1 MVLRMKTPMIAGL
14 FAWHF
19 RQNNRFPGAP
29 ITVQIGRLL
38 AQTQNALLRLQNKAV
53 SMELR
58 VVCAFFRL
66 KRWDTDRRIAASPEG
81 TAEAD
86 RTLLSRPSGTK
97 AIP

>member
-19 RQNNRFPGAP
+19 RQNKRFPGVP
-29 ITVQIGRLL
+29 ITVQITRLL

-58 VVCAFFRL
+58 VVCAFFRF
-66 KRWDTDRRIAASPEG
+66 KRCAIVRCPSGTATYARTPGLGARRIALTSIH
-81 TAEAD
+81 
-86 RTLLSRPSGTK
+86 S
-97 AIP
+97 